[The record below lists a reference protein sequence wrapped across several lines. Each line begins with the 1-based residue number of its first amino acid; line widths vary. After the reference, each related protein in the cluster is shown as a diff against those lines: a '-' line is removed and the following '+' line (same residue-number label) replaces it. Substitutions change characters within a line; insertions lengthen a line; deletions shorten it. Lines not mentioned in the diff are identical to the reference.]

1 MNEDTLINSGFASVE
16 NAVSR
21 MIVAINDDRFN
32 DWIKKVT
39 DKGPGQKIVCCIG
52 VNLQSYTDYVMIVTT
67 DDEEDQYQQIVYREE
82 VERSS
87 DYANEFI
94 TKTEEQIIPEF
105 EDRLKE
111 VGVKY
116 RAPNPDQ
123 CQHMSN
129 VHWGEII
136 WVKYVYT
143 LLFDD

>member
-1 MNEDTLINSGFASVE
+1 MNEDTLINSGLASVE

-67 DDEEDQYQQIVYREE
+67 DDEEEQYQQIVYREE

-105 EDRLKE
+105 ED
-111 VGVKY
+111 
-116 RAPNPDQ
+116 DQ